1 MVKFLLAVDGSAC
14 SLRAVEQAIARRA
27 RYRHPEACEVHLV
40 NVQAAISSDI
50 SRFLTHEQLAVYY
63 RETSEKALQA
73 ARARADAAGITC
85 IVHCE
90 IGVPAEAIA
99 RLAETLSCDEIV
111 MGSNGRSAFSE
122 FLVGSITLKVVQLT
136 KIPVLLVK

>member
-1 MVKFLLAVDGSAC
+1 MQ
-14 SLRAVEQAIARRA
+14 EQLVAFYHEAREKV
-27 RYRHPEACEVHLV
+27 P
-40 NVQAAISSDI
+40 QAACAS
-50 SRFLTHEQLAVYY
+50 
-63 RETSEKALQA
+63 A
-73 ARARADAAGITC
+73 AAAGITC
-85 IVHCE
+85 TMQCK